1 MENQKSYAL
10 RNKAKFLKK
19 IVVSP
24 KVQYNKTQSAAYDR
38 KAAIARNTRVYLCD
52 FIISQKKGRKR
63 FMQYREQIEAYL
75 DAHKEEMLAD
85 ICRLIRIN
93 STKGEAVIDC
103 PFGEGP
109 AKALAEALEMAEG
122 YGFTVKNYENYVG
135 TADLNDMEKQLDIL
149 AHLDVVPAGDGW
161 SVTEPYMPVIKDG
174 RVYGRGSADDK
185 GPAIA
190 AMYAMRAVKE
200 LGIPLNKNVRLIL
213 GTDEECGSSDIAH
226 YYAVEKEAPMTFSPD
241 ADFPVINIEKGSLN
255 GHFVAKWD
263 TEEVS
268 PRILS
273 VSGGKI
279 VNIVPGKATASVVGL
294 GSAEILEKA
303 EQVQKKTGV
312 VFTCEESEGT
322 VIIHAEGE
330 GAHASKPEEG
340 KNALTALLELLCML
354 PFAACSTTDAV
365 EKLHRMFPSGDHQ
378 AEALGI
384 NLEDELSG
392 KLTMNFSV
400 LELNEDGLDG
410 IFDSRIPICGTTENV
425 LNVVKERME
434 EDGITLL
441 NETQNPP
448 HHVPADSPLVQT
460 LLACYEEYTGQKGEC
475 LAIGGGTYVH
485 HLERGVAFGCSM
497 PGTDNRMH
505 GADEFA
511 VVDELVLSAKI
522 FAQVICELCC

>member
-38 KAAIARNTRVYLCD
+38 KSAIARNTRVYLCD

-93 STKGEAVIDC
+93 STKGEAAIDC

-241 ADFPVINIEKGSLN
+241 AVSSALGALTDRGNTVIVTDTNMTRSGIHKASLEKLGIEAVCYMADPDVAEEAKREGTTRAAASMKKAADMAQKTGKQIIFSVGNAPTALIAIEELIREGCVHPALVIGVPVGFVNVVQAKERIMTVDVPYI
-255 GHFVAKWD
+255 VAKGRKGGS
-263 TEEVS
+263 TVAVA
-268 PRILS
+268 IL
-273 VSGGKI
+273 
-279 VNIVPGKATASVVGL
+279 
-294 GSAEILEKA
+294 
-303 EQVQKKTGV
+303 
-312 VFTCEESEGT
+312 
-322 VIIHAEGE
+322 
-330 GAHASKPEEG
+330 
-340 KNALTALLELLCML
+340 NALLYKI
-354 PFAACSTTDAV
+354 D
-365 EKLHRMFPSGDHQ
+365 
-378 AEALGI
+378 
-384 NLEDELSG
+384 
-392 KLTMNFSV
+392 
-400 LELNEDGLDG
+400 
-410 IFDSRIPICGTTENV
+410 
-425 LNVVKERME
+425 KER
-434 EDGITLL
+434 
-441 NETQNPP
+441 
-448 HHVPADSPLVQT
+448 
-460 LLACYEEYTGQKGEC
+460 
-475 LAIGGGTYVH
+475 
-485 HLERGVAFGCSM
+485 
-497 PGTDNRMH
+497 
-505 GADEFA
+505 
-511 VVDELVLSAKI
+511 
-522 FAQVICELCC
+522 